1 MYLPGKR
8 VGYTLY
14 LLVAV
19 SLCLYILFPGDIV
32 RNHINSHTGHLL
44 APYQLEIEQVKPAFP
59 PGVRL
64 QGISL
69 RHNQRELLQLAPVRV
84 SPVYAALL
92 EPGQT
97 FEARA
102 APWGGHLNSRLNFTA
117 DRGQATMT
125 AHTTLNAVAL
135 ENIPELE
142 RISGRAL
149 SGRLSGKVVWDSSQ
163 SAEPVTAD
171 LTVADG
177 RVELLVPWL
186 AIDRVDFQQI
196 DTVLSLNRQQLSVR
210 RCIFVGKQ
218 IKGSLS
224 GSIQWRY
231 PLGES
236 LLILNGVIR
245 LQPDFARQL
254 QSKLP
259 EGFVLEENKN
269 DGYRVRFGGTLD
281 KPMFSLK

>member
-1 MYLPGKR
+1 MYIPGKR

-14 LLVAV
+14 LVVAV
-19 SLCLYILFPGDIV
+19 GLCLYILFPEDIV
-32 RNHINSHTGHLL
+32 RSHINSHIGHLL
-44 APYQLEIEQVKPAFP
+44 APYQIEIEQVKPAFP
-59 PGVRL
+59 PGVSL
-64 QGISL
+64 EGISL

-84 SPVYAALL
+84 APVYAALL
-92 EPGQT
+92 EPGRT

-102 APWGGHLNSRLNFTA
+102 ALWGGHLNSRLHVAA

-125 AHTTLNAVAL
+125 AHTTLDAVAL

-142 RISGRAL
+142 QISGRAL
-149 SGRLSGKVVWDSSQ
+149 SGRLSGKVVWDSFQ

-186 AIDRVDFQQI
+186 AIERVDFQRI
-196 DTVLSLNRQQLSVR
+196 DTVLSLNRQHMNIK
-210 RCIFVGKQ
+210 RCIFAGKQ
-218 IKGSLS
+218 INGNLS

-231 PLGES
+231 PLGAS
-236 LLILNGVIR
+236 LLVLNGVIR

-259 EGFVLEENKN
+259 EGLVLEENKN
-269 DGYRVRFGGTLD
+269 GGYRVRFGGTLD

>member
-1 MYLPGKR
+1 MHIPGKR

-19 SLCLYILFPGDIV
+19 GLCLYVLFPGDIV
-32 RNHINSHTGHLL
+32 RNHINSQIGHLL
-44 APYQLEIEQVKPAFP
+44 APYQVEIEQVKPAFP

-64 QGISL
+64 HGISL
-69 RHNQRELLQLAPVRV
+69 RHDQRELLQLAPVRV
-84 SPVYAALL
+84 SPVYTALL
-92 EPGQT
+92 ESGQS

-102 APWGGHLNSRLNFTA
+102 ALWGGHLNSRLHVTA
-117 DRGQATMT
+117 KRGQATMT

-135 ENIPELE
+135 DNIPELE

-149 SGRLSGKVVWDSSQ
+149 SGRLSGKIVWDSSQ
-163 SAEPVTAD
+163 SPDPVTAD

-186 AIDRVDFQQI
+186 AIEGVDFQRI
-196 DTVLSLNRQQLSVR
+196 DTVLSLNRQHLSVK
-210 RCIFVGKQ
+210 RCIFAGKQ
-218 IKGSLS
+218 INGNLS

-245 LQPDFARQL
+245 LQPDFGRQL

-259 EGFVLEENKN
+259 EGLVPAADKN
-269 DGYRVRFGGTLD
+269 GGYRVRFGGTLD
-281 KPMFSLK
+281 KPMFSLE